1 MMSTKARTYVRRG
14 DDVFCATE
22 EQHDYIHEFVEGSKL
37 GDWYQCRYCDAFQVG

>member
-22 EQHDYIHEFVEGSKL
+22 DQHDYVHEFVEDSKL